1 MNTANDGIRSL
12 NAVELDIVSGGEATG
27 AFAGCKASGEI
38 HGVNNPP
45 PEDDDS
51 VGWGGAVIIG
61 LLIVFGPR

>member
-38 HGVNNPP
+38 HGVNTP